1 MGRKTLYCIIR
12 LHNESSNIKIYN
24 SKKINV
30 TSETQTSENQ
40 NPNQSS
46 PRWSWTTKLVVG
58 LGLVAVG
65 IWLLVQFQNFL
76 GPIILAFIL
85 AYLFYPVANFIR
97 TTFKL
102 PWRLAVTLIY
112 IIIVLALLG
121 LLTWGGLTIADQ
133 VQNLIDFIQQNID
146 QIPTLIDDIT
156 SQTYAI
162 GPWSFTL
169 SGLGWDQISTEIV
182 STIRP
187 AISQVG
193 SLAGSVATGAAN
205 VLLWSGIVLLVSYFL
220 LAETEGISN
229 RFLDI
234 RIPGYTADLKRM
246 GQELSRIWNAF
257 LRGQLIVVLI
267 TIIIYTSYLGIM
279 GIQYFFGLALI
290 AAIGRFIPYV
300 GAWITWITYGLVAL
314 LQGPTIFNLSPGI
327 YAIILLGGA
336 MLIDTILDNLL
347 VPKVM
352 SENLKV
358 HPALVLVGALIAL
371 RLLGF
376 IGILLAAPV
385 LATLKLI
392 FGYLYKKLVDQE
404 PWEDLDA
411 EEPKEPA
418 RWAVFIDSQWDRFKA
433 WLPIFLKKVG
443 AWIKARFMKLVAIF
457 KTKANPENKRTRRR
471 DSKED

>member
-1 MGRKTLYCIIR
+1 MTTEPQIP
-12 LHNESSNIKIYN
+12 E
-24 SKKINV
+24 
-30 TSETQTSENQ
+30 
-40 NPNQSS
+40 NPNPNSSS

-58 LGLVAVG
+58 LGLVALA

-85 AYLFYPVANFIR
+85 AYLFYPVANFLR
-97 TTFKL
+97 TTFRL

-121 LLTWGGLTIADQ
+121 LLTWGGLALADQ
-133 VQNLIDFIQQNID
+133 IQNLIDFIQKNID
-146 QIPTLIDDIT
+146 QIPTLIDDLT
-156 SQTYAI
+156 NQTYTI

-169 SGLGWDQISTEIV
+169 SGLGWEQISAEIV

-187 AISQVG
+187 AIGQLG

-205 VLLWSGIVLLVSYFL
+205 VVLWIGVVLLVSYFL

-229 RFLDI
+229 QFLNI
-234 RIPGYTADLKRM
+234 RIPGYTADLHRM

-279 GIQYFFGLALI
+279 GIQFFFGLALV

-314 LQGPTIFNLSPGI
+314 LQGPTIFNLSPGL
-327 YAIILLGGA
+327 YAIIVLGGA
-336 MLIDTILDNLL
+336 MLIDTLIDNLL

-358 HPALVLVGALIAL
+358 HPALVLVGALIAV

-385 LATLKLI
+385 LATLKLLFNYMI
-392 FGYLYKKLVDQE
+392 KKLIDE
-404 PWEDLDA
+404 DPWEELDA
-411 EEPKEPA
+411 QEPKEPA
-418 RWAVFIDSQWDRFKA
+418 RWVVFVDAQWDRFKA
-433 WLPIFLKKVG
+433 WLFAVIRKIG
-443 AWIKARFMKLVAIF
+443 AWIKVQFLKVIALF
-457 KTKANPENKRTRRR
+457 KSRLNKNPDKKRSRKRKSR
-471 DSKED
+471 QD

>member
-1 MGRKTLYCIIR
+1 
-12 LHNESSNIKIYN
+12 
-24 SKKINV
+24 V
-30 TSETQTSENQ
+30 TSEPQLSENP
-40 NPNQSS
+40 NPNSSS
-46 PRWSWTTKLVVG
+46 PRWSWTTKLIVG
-58 LGLVAVG
+58 LGLVGVA

-97 TTFKL
+97 TTFKI

-112 IIIVLALLG
+112 IIIVLVLLG
-121 LLTWGGLTIADQ
+121 LLTWGGLALADQ
-133 VQNLIDFIQQNID
+133 IQNLIDFIQKNID
-146 QIPTLIDDIT
+146 QIPILIDNIT
-156 SQTYAI
+156 NQTYAI

-187 AISQVG
+187 AIGQVG
-193 SLAGSVATGAAN
+193 SLAGSLATGAAN
-205 VLLWSGIVLLVSYFL
+205 VALWIGVVLLVSYFL

-229 RFLDI
+229 RFVNI
-234 RIPGYTADLKRM
+234 RIPGYTADLRRM

-267 TIIIYTSYLGIM
+267 TIIVYTSYLGIM
-279 GIQYFFGLALI
+279 GIQFFFGLALV

-314 LQGPTIFNLSPGI
+314 LQGPTIFNLSPGL
-327 YAIILLGGA
+327 YAVILLGGA
-336 MLIDTILDNLL
+336 ILIDTLLDNLL

-392 FGYLYKKLVDQE
+392 FNYMIKKLIDE
-404 PWEDLDA
+404 DPWEELDA
-411 EEPKEPA
+411 QEPKEPA
-418 RWAVFIDSQWDRFKA
+418 RWVVFVNSQWDRFKE
-433 WLPIFLKKVG
+433 WLSGVFQRFG
-443 AWIKARFMKLVAIF
+443 AWIKAQFQKIITFF
-457 KTKANPENKRTRRR
+457 KSKRKSNPRRKRPR
-471 DSKED
+471 K

>member
-1 MGRKTLYCIIR
+1 
-12 LHNESSNIKIYN
+12 
-24 SKKINV
+24 V
-30 TSETQTSENQ
+30 TSKPQITD
-40 NPNQSS
+40 NPNPDSSS

-58 LGLVAVG
+58 LGLVALAV
-65 IWLLVQFQNFL
+65 WLLVQFQNFL

-121 LLTWGGLTIADQ
+121 LLTWGGLALADQ
-133 VQNLIDFIQQNID
+133 IQNLIDFIQKNID
-146 QIPTLIDDIT
+146 QIPILIDNVT
-156 SQTYAI
+156 NQTYAI

-169 SGLGWDQISTEIV
+169 SGLGWDQIYAEIV

-187 AISQVG
+187 AIGQAS

-205 VLLWSGIVLLVSYFL
+205 VILWLGVILLVSYFL

-229 RFLDI
+229 QFLNI
-234 RIPGYTADLKRM
+234 RIPGYTADLRRM

-279 GIQYFFGLALI
+279 GIQFFFGLALV

-314 LQGPTIFNLSPGI
+314 LQGPTIFNLSPGL

-336 MLIDTILDNLL
+336 MLIDTLLDNLL

-358 HPALVLVGALIAL
+358 HPALVLVGALIAV

-385 LATLKLI
+385 LATLKL
-392 FGYLYKKLVDQE
+392 FFNYMTKKLIDE
-404 PWEDLDA
+404 DPWEELDA
-411 EEPKEPA
+411 QEPKEPA
-418 RWAVFIDSQWDRFKA
+418 RWVVFVNAQWDRFKA
-433 WLPIFLKKVG
+433 RFSAMIRKIGTWIKNQFLKF
-443 AWIKARFMKLVAIF
+443 ITLF
-457 KTKANPENKRTRRR
+457 KSKQNGKSGKKRSRKQKKGQ
-471 DSKED
+471 D

>member
-1 MGRKTLYCIIR
+1 M
-12 LHNESSNIKIYN
+12 
-24 SKKINV
+24 
-30 TSETQTSENQ
+30 
-40 NPNQSS
+40 
-46 PRWSWTTKLVVG
+46 
-58 LGLVAVG
+58 A

-76 GPIILAFIL
+76 GPLILAFIL
-85 AYLFYPVANFIR
+85 AYLFYPVASFIR
-97 TTFKL
+97 TTFKI

-133 VQNLIDFIQQNID
+133 VQNLIDFIQKNID
-146 QIPTLIDDIT
+146 QIPTLIDNIT
-156 SQTYAI
+156 SQTYSI

-187 AISQVG
+187 AIGQVG
-193 SLAGSVATGAAN
+193 SLAGSLATGAAN
-205 VLLWSGIVLLVSYFL
+205 VLLWLGVVLLVSYFL

-229 RFLDI
+229 RFLNI

-246 GQELSRIWNAF
+246 GQELNRIWNAF

-267 TIIIYTSYLGIM
+267 TIIVYTTYLGFM
-279 GIQYFFGLALI
+279 GIEFFFGLALI

-327 YAIILLGGA
+327 YAVILLGGA
-336 MLIDTILDNLL
+336 MLIDTLLDNLL

-385 LATLKLI
+385 MATLKLA
-392 FGYLYKKLVDQE
+392 FGYMTKKLVDE
-404 PWEDLDA
+404 DPWEELDA

-418 RWAVFIDSQWDRFKA
+418 RWAAFVDSQWERFKA
-433 WLPIFLKKVG
+433 WLAAFLKKAW
-443 AWIKARFMKLVAIF
+443 AWIKVQFQKVGAFFKS
-457 KTKANPENKRTRRR
+457 KTKAYSEKKQKPRRK
-471 DSKED
+471 SKQG

>member
-1 MGRKTLYCIIR
+1 M
-12 LHNESSNIKIYN
+12 
-24 SKKINV
+24 
-30 TSETQTSENQ
+30 TSESQISD
-40 NPNQSS
+40 NPNPNSSS
-46 PRWSWTTKLVVG
+46 PRWNWTTKLIVG
-58 LGLVAVG
+58 LGLVGVA
-65 IWLLVQFQNFL
+65 IWLLIQFQNFL

-97 TTFKL
+97 TTFKI

-121 LLTWGGLTIADQ
+121 LLTWGGLALADQ
-133 VQNLIDFIQQNID
+133 IQNLIDFIQKNID
-146 QIPTLIDDIT
+146 QIPVLIDDIT
-156 SQTYAI
+156 NQTYAI

-187 AISQVG
+187 AIGQVG

-205 VLLWSGIVLLVSYFL
+205 VFLWIGVVLLVSYFL

-229 RFLDI
+229 RFVNI
-234 RIPGYTADLKRM
+234 RIPGYTTDLKRM

-257 LRGQLIVVLI
+257 LRGQLMVVLI
-267 TIIIYTSYLGIM
+267 TIIVYTTYLGIM
-279 GIQYFFGLALI
+279 GIQFFFGLALV

-314 LQGPTIFNLSPGI
+314 LQGPTIFNLSPGL
-327 YAIILLGGA
+327 YAVILLGGA
-336 MLIDTILDNLL
+336 MLIDTLLDNLL

-392 FGYLYKKLVDQE
+392 FNYMIKKLIDE
-404 PWEDLDA
+404 DPWEELDA
-411 EEPKEPA
+411 QEPKEPA
-418 RWAVFIDSQWDRFKA
+418 RWVVFIDNQWDRFKD
-433 WLPIFLKKVG
+433 WLSTVFQRLG
-443 AWIKARFMKLVAIF
+443 AWIKTQFQKIIAFF
-457 KTKANPENKRTRRR
+457 KSKRKSNPPRKRPR
-471 DSKED
+471 K